1 MKIKNW
7 TTIRIKETLRF
18 EVSYIAVAVFGLSF
32 LTVGII
38 WSPTLSY
45 WWDEFSLIQAHQ
57 KGALGFL
64 DGHMGHFFPLGRAVL
79 WLETVVF
86 GDFYFL
92 LVVFNGLILLTTV
105 LMLQRQLF
113 GRGSGE
119 NNPILST
126 AAGCLIMS
134 LSLTSTG
141 MWYDLQ
147 WGMQICW
154 FLAVL
159 FGVWASTVVLHN
171 TQSYIRFYSLIFLS
185 WLSLGST
192 SIAIFFLVSGLSLR
206 RNNFNRKHTLI
217 YLLVSI
223 ALTFLS
229 SRLALFFE
237 PIDKT
242 ALGWPT
248 NFSVIFEETWE
259 VSRWSMATAIT
270 WLATP
275 VLFFLPTDAANY
287 ITVGTYV
294 YNNSIVFAIL
304 LFLICL
310 LIFTLHIKRT
320 NRDESVGI
328 TAGFFLVGT
337 VVASSLIV
345 VSRIDN
351 TQSFL
356 HTRYAPLLQTLSM
369 LFWFTIVLL
378 LANSR
383 IFLAVALRRVV
394 LLALF
399 STVLFALW
407 NSKETIES
415 ASEDGR
421 ISYTELQLEELR
433 KCQKGQS
440 IIVHPS
446 IQPALSSEE
455 MCKIAK
461 TIRGLTE

>member
-1 MKIKNW
+1 MKIINQ
-7 TTIRIKETLRF
+7 TSIRVKESLRF
-18 EVSYIAVAVFGLSF
+18 ELSYVTVALFGLSF
-32 LTVGII
+32 LMLGVL

-45 WWDEFSLIQAHQ
+45 WWDEFSLIQAHR

-79 WLETVVF
+79 WLETAIF
-86 GDFYFL
+86 GDLYFL
-92 LVVFNGLILLTTV
+92 LVVSNGLILLTTV
-105 LMLQRQLF
+105 LILQRQLF
-113 GRGSGE
+113 GRGLGRE
-119 NNPILST
+119 HPILSA

-134 LSLTSTG
+134 LSFTSTG

-159 FGVWASTVVLHN
+159 FGVWASTVVLNN
-171 TQSYIRFYSLIFLS
+171 TQSYIKFYSLILLS

-223 ALTFLS
+223 VLTFFS

-248 NFSVIFEETWE
+248 NVSVIFEQTGE
-259 VSRWSMATAIT
+259 VAKWSLATAVV

-275 VLFFLPTDAANY
+275 ILFFLPTDASNY
-287 ITVGTYV
+287 VTVGTYV
-294 YNNSIVFAIL
+294 YNNSTVFAIL
-304 LFLICL
+304 LFLVCL
-310 LIFTLHIKRT
+310 LILTLHIKRS
-320 NRDESVGI
+320 NRNESVGI
-328 TAGFFLVGT
+328 TAGFLLIGT

-356 HTRYAPLLQTLSM
+356 HTRYAPLLQILSIM
-369 LFWFTIVLL
+369 FWLTFLL
-378 LANSR
+378 LLTNSR
-383 IFLAVALRRVV
+383 NVLVIALSRVF
-394 LLALF
+394 LLALV
-399 STVLFALW
+399 STVVFALW
-407 NSKETIES
+407 NSKQTIEN

-433 KCQKGQS
+433 KCQNEQS
-440 IIVHPS
+440 IVVHPN
-446 IQPALSSEE
+446 IQPALNSEE

-461 TIRGLTE
+461 SIRGLTE